1 MNKRKT
7 KTGFIVAAAFVACVI
22 LVALCGAVLELHN
35 PTETDLARSL
45 LSPSAEYPFGTDK
58 LGRCIYSRIMAGAAN
73 TVFSSLL
80 VAMISMV
87 IGTVLGASA
96 ALIGGKYESCVM
108 AVTSVTQSFPK
119 FILIVALA
127 GVLGNSLRNSIIA
140 LISVFW
146 VNYARLSR
154 SMVLDLKN
162 ADYVKAARI
171 SGAGVFRIIRTHILP
186 AIIGPLLVTCMLDI
200 CTVVLDLS
208 ALSYLGLGA
217 AKPAIEWGSMMSEA
231 KQTMRFAP
239 WGILFPGLMIFI
251 VVSAFN
257 YFGEKIGEMIYETE

>member
-1 MNKRKT
+1 MNNCKAKR
-7 KTGFIVAAAFVACVI
+7 GLIVAAIFVTCVI
-22 LVALCGAVLELHN
+22 LVALFGSMMTLHN
-35 PTETDLARSL
+35 PTETDLSKSL
-45 LSPSAEYPFGTDK
+45 LAPSSMYPFGTDK

-73 TVFSSLL
+73 TILSSLF
-80 VAMISMV
+80 VALLSMV
-87 IGTVLGASA
+87 FGTVLGSSA
-96 ALIGGKYESCVM
+96 ALIGGKYETAVM

-127 GVLGNSLRNSIIA
+127 GILGNSLRNSIIA
-140 LISVFW
+140 LFSVFW

-154 SMVLDLKN
+154 SLVLDLKN
-162 ADYVKAARI
+162 SDYVRAARI
-171 SGAGVFRIIRTHILP
+171 CGAGVFRIIRTHILP
-186 AIIGPLLVTCMLDI
+186 AIIGPLIVTCMLDI

-239 WGILFPGLMIFI
+239 WGILFPGIMVFV

-257 YFGEKIGEMIYETE
+257 YFGEKIGEMIYESE